1 MPHYQNWSRTF
12 NTFIL
17 RLEITKF
24 DLTAE
29 LFGKSYNNYDKLQ
42 INMMLWKLHVI
53 AWSLT
58 EKNLIQDM
66 LPST

>member
-58 EKNLIQDM
+58 
-66 LPST
+66 